1 MWALATRRGPTHQIE
16 HDKHRAQF
24 QSYQRKPHHDRP
36 QPLHLPELG
45 PTLDALADRRNVALA
60 AVARTALAETFHL
73 PDTISAGY
81 RRGATPAPHTGATF
95 QLGLSITPE
104 IRAALADRAA
114 TAHTSRSEVAAHILA
129 DYLAAHPANTE
140 PMAPKGPHATN
151 PGLALRIPDTLA
163 LALDALVTYRGV
175 SRAAV
180 CRTALSQ
187 ALGIPDTIPSS
198 TRGRAAR
205 ASRTGGVSVML
216 TVTPD
221 MRDAL
226 DEMAETTGIRPYR
239 LAVCLIDD
247 YVTAHPITAEPTKSP
262 SNKRTHPTPRVFHL
276 PADLH
281 RSLASAAQELGVPK
295 ATIVRAALRR
305 HLGVAGADT
314 VQPRRGGPAGKLPEG
329 PGSVQVRLDPKID
342 TVLER
347 VSGTMTAT
355 VHAALRAWLDNPVI
369 ETLPALDLG
378 TDRRQRGVTLTDDA
392 ESLLAGWQADHPS
405 HSIAAII
412 GHALAVAADM
422 EQPPAA
428 LNGFGTHTVRTPGQP
443 RSFQLPA
450 DIDQWLTHQKAT
462 HPGTTLKQIIS
473 DAVNALAKRP
483 VT

>member
-1 MWALATRRGPTHQIE
+1 M
-16 HDKHRAQF
+16 
-24 QSYQRKPHHDRP
+24 
-36 QPLHLPELG
+36 
-45 PTLDALADRRNVALA
+45 
-60 AVARTALAETFHL
+60 
-73 PDTISAGY
+73 
-81 RRGATPAPHTGATF
+81 
-95 QLGLSITPE
+95 
-104 IRAALADRAA
+104 
-114 TAHTSRSEVAAHILA
+114 AAHILA

-342 TVLER
+342 TALER

>member
-1 MWALATRRGPTHQIE
+1 
-16 HDKHRAQF
+16 
-24 QSYQRKPHHDRP
+24 
-36 QPLHLPELG
+36 
-45 PTLDALADRRNVALA
+45 
-60 AVARTALAETFHL
+60 
-73 PDTISAGY
+73 
-81 RRGATPAPHTGATF
+81 
-95 QLGLSITPE
+95 
-104 IRAALADRAA
+104 
-114 TAHTSRSEVAAHILA
+114 
-129 DYLAAHPANTE
+129 
-140 PMAPKGPHATN
+140 
-151 PGLALRIPDTLA
+151 
-163 LALDALVTYRGV
+163 
-175 SRAAV
+175 
-180 CRTALSQ
+180 
-187 ALGIPDTIPSS
+187 
-198 TRGRAAR
+198 
-205 ASRTGGVSVML
+205 ML

-281 RSLASAAQELGVPK
+281 RSLASVAQELGVPK

-342 TVLER
+342 TARER

>member
-24 QSYQRKPHHDRP
+24 QSYQRKPHHDCP
-36 QPLHLPELG
+36 QLLHLPELG

-151 PGLALRIPDTLA
+151 PGLALR
-163 LALDALVTYRGV
+163 
-175 SRAAV
+175 
-180 CRTALSQ
+180 
-187 ALGIPDTIPSS
+187 IPDTIPSS

-342 TVLER
+342 TALER

-443 RSFQLPA
+443 CSFQLPA

>member
-36 QPLHLPELG
+36 QLLHLPELG

-151 PGLALRIPDTLA
+151 PGLALR
-163 LALDALVTYRGV
+163 
-175 SRAAV
+175 
-180 CRTALSQ
+180 
-187 ALGIPDTIPSS
+187 IPDTIPSS

-342 TVLER
+342 TALER

>member
-151 PGLALRIPDTLA
+151 PGLALRIPDT
-163 LALDALVTYRGV
+163 
-175 SRAAV
+175 
-180 CRTALSQ
+180 
-187 ALGIPDTIPSS
+187 IPSS

-342 TVLER
+342 TALER